1 MKTKQKWS
9 KNGNVHIGRR
19 DLFVLAVLASSNA
32 IIPSNIVCE
41 IAVITGK
48 FNVSID

>member
-9 KNGNVHIGRR
+9 KNGNVRIGWR
-19 DLFVLAVLASSNA
+19 DLFVLAVLASSNV

-41 IAVITGK
+41 IDAVITGK
-48 FNVSID
+48 YNV